1 MKKLFKILLII
12 MTLGIIMY
20 SGIYLIAWIYPKLN
34 INNSKSYYFYDKD
47 SNLISGTDEY
57 SGIDAISPYLK
68 NATLSIE
75 DRHFYTH
82 GGFDYLR
89 IGKAMFNNI
98 KSGKTTEGA
107 STITQQY
114 AKNLFLDFDKTWKRK
129 ITEAWL
135 TVRLEV
141 HYDKD
146 KILEGYLNTIN
157 YGGVFGI
164 ANASEYYFGKDALD
178 LNLAEAS
185 MLAGIPNWPS
195 RYSPYIDYEASK
207 ERQLVVLNSM
217 VRDNYITKEEADNAY
232 NEELNFVTKST
243 RKELDSV
250 RYFRDSVI
258 SELNKISSIPN
269 SLLTTGGLKIYTTF
283 DPKAQEAIES
293 TINQYIKSDI
303 QVASIIMEPNT
314 GAVLGLTGGVD
325 YSKSQFNRAT
335 SSNRSVGSTIKP
347 FLYYAALEN
356 GFTPSTTFTS
366 EPTTFVFA
374 ENQTYSPTNY
384 NDKYANKE
392 ISLAAAIAYSDN
404 IYAVKTHLFLG
415 ENTLVETLK
424 RVGITANLDSIPSL
438 ALGSQAISLID
449 MTSAYS
455 TLANEGYKVK
465 PYFINKVEDINGN
478 VLYEYEPVKEAILN
492 KSLVYVLDELLA
504 NTANPNFIDYSYPT
518 SYMMMNRITKKYGI
532 KTGTT
537 EVDHLIIGFNK
548 DAVVSIWS
556 GYDDNRKLL
565 DVDSY
570 NNKYM
575 WSDIIE
581 KYLKDKEEA
590 WYDIPNNVVGVLVEP
605 VSGKIATDKSK
616 NKTIMYYIKGTEPS
630 SDYNLDDVIPTIKQ
644 E

>member
-1 MKKLFKILLII
+1 
-12 MTLGIIMY
+12 MY

-195 RYSPYIDYEASK
+195 KYSPYVDYEASK

-449 MTSAYS
+449 MTTAYS

-581 KYLKDKEEA
+581 KYLKDREEA

>member
-1 MKKLFKILLII
+1 
-12 MTLGIIMY
+12 MY

-34 INNSKSYYFYDKD
+34 INNSKNYYLYDKD

-195 RYSPYIDYEASK
+195 KYSPYIDYEASK